1 MIPTSFFRRAIVA
14 FAIAAVLSP
23 QNGYAQF
30 KPDDPVLYQT
40 ILHQDSLFFSAYN
53 TCSVH
58 LREYADFYADSLE
71 FYHDKRGLNTS
82 KKEVVEA
89 TKKNICGKVTRE
101 LVAGSVEVYPI
112 AHYGAIEIGFHK
124 FHNSEEPNALSK
136 PDRFVVVWRRTDQ
149 GWKITRVISL
159 H

>member
-1 MIPTSFFRRAIVA
+1 MTLFIRLAVFV
-14 FAIAAVLSP
+14 AAVVGTVCP
-23 QNGYAQF
+23 QEGHAQY
-30 KPDDPVLYQT
+30 KPDDPALYET
-40 ILHQDSLFFSAYN
+40 IVRQDSLFFGAYN

-58 LREYADFYADSLE
+58 LQEYADFYADSLE
-71 FYHDKRGLNTS
+71 FYHDKGGLSTS
-82 KKEVVEA
+82 KKDVVEG

-124 FHNSEEPNALSK
+124 FHNSEEPNAPSR
-136 PDRFVVVWRRTDQ
+136 PGRFVLVWHQTDK

>member
-1 MIPTSFFRRAIVA
+1 MILTSFPRLAMAV
-14 FAIAAVLSP
+14 FAVIAAVLP
-23 QNGYAQF
+23 QSGYTQF
-30 KPDDPVLYQT
+30 KPDDQPLYDS
-40 ILHQDSLFFSAYN
+40 ILRQDSLFFGAYN

-58 LREYADFYADSLE
+58 LQEYADFYADSLE
-71 FYHDKRGLNTS
+71 FYHDKGGLSTS
-82 KKEVVEA
+82 KKDVVEA

-124 FHNSEEPNALSK
+124 FHNSAEPNAPSR
-136 PDRFVVVWRRTDQ
+136 PGRFVVVWRHTDQ